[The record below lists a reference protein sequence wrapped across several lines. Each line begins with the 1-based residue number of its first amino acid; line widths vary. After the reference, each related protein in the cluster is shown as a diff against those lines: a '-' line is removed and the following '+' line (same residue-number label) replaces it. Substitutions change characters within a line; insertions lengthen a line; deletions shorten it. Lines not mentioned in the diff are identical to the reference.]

1 MPHPTFFDTF
11 EPIYVND
18 PLAEVLGAFENGNYT
33 LHYSDI
39 VKAAGHS
46 CPTVAGAYL
55 MALIGLK
62 ALYPEGIATRG
73 MIEVCFKEASH
84 IGVTGVIAQVLSH
97 ITGAT
102 QTTGFKGLGGAF
114 VRHGLMHFDVPM
126 QGILRLKRIDT
137 NQAVELTYDH
147 SSIPTDSM
155 LQTLMPRILKHE
167 ASAEE
172 KISFGRLWQERV
184 EAILNNANTVITI
197 R

>member
-11 EPIYVND
+11 EPIYVSD
-18 PLAEVLGAFENGNYT
+18 PLAEVLGAFENGNYA
-33 LHYSDI
+33 LAYGDI

-55 MALIGLK
+55 MALAGLK
-62 ALYPEGIATRG
+62 ALYPQGVATRG
-73 MIEVCFKEASH
+73 MVEVSFKEASH
-84 IGVTGVIAQVLSH
+84 VGVTGVIAQVLSH

-114 VRHGLMHFDVPM
+114 VRHGLMHFDIPM

-137 NQAVELTYDH
+137 EQSVELFYDP
-147 SSIPTDSM
+147 SSIAAHPA

-167 ASAEE
+167 ATSEE
-172 KISFGRLWQERV
+172 KTTFATLWQERV
-184 EAILNNANTVITI
+184 EAILNNANAVVTLC
-197 R
+197 